1 MAKPV
6 SISNPT
12 PGGHAFTSFS
22 RARKAVKRGDAEWIV
37 HNRSIRFLITP
48 RTEAVKRSAV
58 ETLAA
63 VTRRAYDKTVSEGRV
78 LTQREAKSIPLA
90 GNVRRMGLP
99 Y

>member
-1 MAKPV
+1 VAKAV
-6 SISNPT
+6 SVANPT
-12 PGGHAFTSFS
+12 PGGHAYTSFS

-63 VTRRAYDKTVSEGRV
+63 VTRRAYDKTVVDGPV
-78 LTQREAKSIPLA
+78 LTQRQAMGLPFA
-90 GNVRRMGLP
+90 GSVKKMGLP